1 MSSMTVF
8 GVSVYPDI
16 ETKEEIYDY
25 LKLASQY
32 GVTRV
37 FSSLFSVE
45 GTKEEVFNYFK
56 ELCDMAHEF
65 NIRVSLDVNP
75 EAFDRLGATIEDI
88 SIFHEMGCDILRM
101 DMSYGAKK
109 DIFLVKNPYG
119 IQIEF
124 NASMGIVDTIQ
135 ELVELGADESQI
147 LVCHNFYPQR
157 YTGLP
162 WQKFLN
168 VNKEI
173 RKTNVRIGAFIAS
186 HAPNSHG
193 VWDATQGLCT
203 VERFRDYPIDLQYRI
218 LEATNCVDDIFIGN
232 AFATE
237 EEFKSIK
244 KCRSFPELPEDSDL
258 RELLNVFLQGKEA
271 TTRIVKIRLKEDI
284 TDTEREVLF
293 KHYPHVDFGDSSEW
307 IWRSRSSRVPYKNAD
322 FPCKPVQGDV
332 IPVGSV
338 VIVNDNYKHY
348 AGEVQIVQLPL
359 INDGTRNIVA
369 TVDEEEMELVK
380 LIQDMD
386 IVVFEEK

>member
-1 MSSMTVF
+1 MTVF

-16 ETKEEIYDY
+16 ETKDEIYEY

-109 DIFLVKNPYG
+109 DIYLVKNPYG

-124 NASMGIVDTIQ
+124 NASMGIVDTIK

-162 WQKFLN
+162 WAKFLA

-173 RKTNVRIGAFIAS
+173 RQTNVRIGAFIAS

-193 VWDATQGLCT
+193 VWDAVQGLPT

-244 KCRSFPELPEDSDL
+244 ACRNFPTLPEDSDL
-258 RELLNVFLQGKEA
+258 REMLDVFLQGKKE
-271 TTRIVKIRLKEDI
+271 TTRILKVKLDSDI
-284 TDTEREVLF
+284 TDVEKEVLF
-293 KHYPHVDFGDSSEW
+293 KHYPHVDLGDSSEW
-307 IWRSRSSRVPYKNAD
+307 IWRSRGSRVAYKNSD
-322 FPCKPVQGDV
+322 FPCRPIEGDT

-338 VIVNDNYKHY
+338 VMVNDNYKHY
-348 AGEVQIVQLPL
+348 AGEVQIVQIPL
-359 INDGTRNIVA
+359 VNDGTRNIVA
-369 TVDEEEMELVK
+369 TIDEQEMELVK

-386 IVVFEEK
+386 ILVFEEK